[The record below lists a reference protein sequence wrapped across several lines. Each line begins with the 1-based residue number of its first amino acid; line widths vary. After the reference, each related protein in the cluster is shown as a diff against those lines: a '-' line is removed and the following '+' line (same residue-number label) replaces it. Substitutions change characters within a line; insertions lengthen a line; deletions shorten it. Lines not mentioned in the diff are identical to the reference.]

1 MYGNSP
7 LGNEGVDAESL
18 SPDQRRRLK
27 RDLAQVAERTRE
39 FLPGEFVVGS
49 ELSAGT
55 DGPEATVAVR
65 PPVGHVV
72 SAGYSP
78 EDAAERITDDQR
90 DNIAQG
96 LAASAALQVKQ
107 ALNDHGHDNRSA
119 R

>member
-1 MYGNSP
+1 MYANSP
-7 LGNEGVDAESL
+7 IGDEGPDVESL

-39 FLPGEFVVGS
+39 LLPGEFVVGS

-55 DGPEATVAVR
+55 NGPEGTVAVR

-72 SAGYSP
+72 SAGYTP
-78 EDAAERITDDQR
+78 ENTEVAIPDDQR
-90 DNIAQG
+90 DDLAQG
-96 LAASAALQVKQ
+96 LAASAALQVKR
-107 ALNDHGHDNRSA
+107 AMDGHDDHQTA

>member
-7 LGNEGVDAESL
+7 LGSDGVDVESL

-27 RDLAQVAERTRE
+27 RDLARVAERTRQL
-39 FLPGEFVVGS
+39 LPGEFVVGS
-49 ELSAGT
+49 ELSAGV

-65 PPVGHVV
+65 PPVGPVV
-72 SAGYSP
+72 SADYSP
-78 EDAAERITDDQR
+78 EDAETTITDAQR
-90 DNIAQG
+90 EDIAQG

-107 ALNDHGHDNRSA
+107 AIDDHGHRTA